1 MSVSAERATN
11 ERVRIVQILVRCAL
25 FSASFIWLFC
35 GRSLR
40 NIEVEMGG
48 VVGKTA
54 WLEKYIGLCDT
65 REMCDTLLWTN
76 TFEVRVLIR
85 PERSCMMMQK

>member
-11 ERVRIVQILVRCAL
+11 ERVRSLQILVRRTL
-25 FSASFIWLFC
+25 FSASCIFWLFC

-85 PERSCMMMQK
+85 RERSFL

>member
-1 MSVSAERATN
+1 VCDELREPAMSVRC
-11 ERVRIVQILVRCAL
+11 VQIVVRRAL
-25 FSASFIWLFC
+25 FSASCFFWLFC